1 MNDAIERIEEARAR
15 PFRRYSAYRDSG
27 VEWLGEIPKGWEVG
41 RLKDHGALVG
51 GAGFPHDYQGTDNEV
66 LPFYKVG
73 DLSTSSDGRYM
84 GQARNTVSLE
94 IAAELRAHVIP
105 VDSIIYAKIGAALLL
120 NRRRITT
127 MPCCIDNNMSAYVP
141 RRGALAS
148 EWAFHWTTI
157 VDFAA
162 LANPGAV
169 PSLSEGDQ
177 VDIPIVIP
185 PMSEQ
190 RAIAAFLDRETA
202 KIDGLVAR
210 KERLIELL
218 QEKRTSLI
226 TRAVTRELDPNAP
239 MKDSGVE
246 WLGEIPAHWE
256 VRRIAMAVNKITNG
270 YVGPTRDIF
279 VDDGVP
285 YLQSLHIKNGQIEFD
300 RKHYFVTKHWSKQH
314 RKSVLREGDVLV
326 VQTGDIGQNCAVP
339 GAFEGANCHALI
351 ILRLKPN
358 LGEGAFLSL
367 LLQST
372 YGQNA
377 LKWSQTGA
385 LHPHLEC
392 GHVREIPLVLPPPEE
407 QRLIMRRV
415 GEQLEALDSLQA
427 KVRQAIDHHKEFR
440 TALISAAVTGKID
453 VREEAS

>member
-1 MNDAIERIEEARAR
+1 MTEDTDRINEAR
-15 PFRRYSAYRDSG
+15 PRRFSRYPEYKDSG
-27 VEWLGEIPKGWEVG
+27 IAWLGEIPKDWEVG
-41 RLKDHGALVG
+41 RLKDHGAFVG
-51 GAGFPHDYQGTDNEV
+51 GAGFPHDYQGSDNEV

-73 DLSTSSDGRYM
+73 DLSTSSEGRYM
-84 GQARNTVSLE
+84 GQAPNTVSLE

-148 EWAFHWTTI
+148 EWAFHCTTI

-177 VDIPIVIP
+177 ADIPFVIP

-210 KERLIELL
+210 KERLIKLL
-218 QEKRTSLI
+218 QEKRAALI
-226 TRAVTRELDPNAP
+226 SRAVTRGIDPNVP

-246 WLGEIPAHWE
+246 WLGEIPAHWNV
-256 VRRIAMAVNKITNG
+256 VR
-270 YVGPTRDIF
+270 
-279 VDDGVP
+279 
-285 YLQSLHIKNGQIEFD
+285 
-300 RKHYFVTKHWSKQH
+300 SKMLFTH
-314 RKSVLREGDVLV
+314 RKESALPDDQQLTASQQYGVIPQSKFMELEGRSV
-326 VQTGDIGQNCAVP
+326 VQVITGADILKHVEPKDFVISMRSFQGGLEHSKYRGCISSAYVMVRPSDQVD
-339 GAFEGANCHALI
+339 GGYFSYAFKSATYVQA
-351 ILRLKPN
+351 
-358 LGEGAFLSL
+358 
-367 LLQST
+367 LQST
-372 YGQNA
+372 SDLVRDGQA
-377 LKWSQTGA
+377 LRFANFVQVP
-385 LHPHLEC
+385 L
-392 GHVREIPLVLPPPEE
+392 PLVPLQE
-407 QRLIMRRV
+407 QKAIATQLNKKVTQLDRL
-415 GEQLEALDSLQA
+415 GEAT
-427 KVRQAIDHHKEFR
+427 VRAISHLKEFR

-453 VREEAS
+453 VREESS